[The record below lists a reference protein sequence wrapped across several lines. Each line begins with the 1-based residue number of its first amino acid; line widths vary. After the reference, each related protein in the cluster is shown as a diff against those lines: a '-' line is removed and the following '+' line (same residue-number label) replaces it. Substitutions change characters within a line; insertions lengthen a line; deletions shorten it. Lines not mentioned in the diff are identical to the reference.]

1 MHKSILV
8 LFVTAIFV
16 LTVGYIVVK
25 DRKVL
30 VEQKSASYEYEQEAE
45 EKINNI
51 EELSDISVDNDI
63 KEYIKDSEENKEN
76 KENTDENKE
85 TLQKSQESNLEDMF
99 GKIII
104 EKINLSA
111 NVKEGCSEE
120 ILNNYV
126 GHIEGTAT
134 YNGNIGLA
142 AHNRGEHASYFA
154 RLKELEI
161 GDKII
166 FKKGLETRE
175 YKVASIKEILDTDWG
190 MLENTNENKITL
202 ITCVN
207 NKINVRLCVQAV
219 EI

>member
-45 EKINNI
+45 EKNNNL

-63 KEYIKDSEENKEN
+63 KEYIKNSEQNKQ
-76 KENTDENKE
+76 NTDEDKE
-85 TLQKSQESNLEDMF
+85 TLQKSQESNLEDIF